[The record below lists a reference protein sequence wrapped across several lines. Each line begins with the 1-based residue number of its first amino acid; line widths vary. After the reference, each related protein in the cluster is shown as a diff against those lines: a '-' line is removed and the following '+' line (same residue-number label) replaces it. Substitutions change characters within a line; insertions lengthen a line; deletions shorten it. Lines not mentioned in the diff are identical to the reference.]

1 MTRFGTLLFM
11 VVATTIVGR
20 ITILGAMGTMATLT
34 DTTVIMAIII
44 GIMATTVYTTGKMCL
59 IAQAEEAVILA
70 AITVV

>member
-44 GIMATTVYTTGKMCL
+44 GIMATMAITIGKMFH
-59 IAQAEEAVILA
+59 IAQAVEAATIQA
-70 AITVV
+70 TAVV

>member
-11 VVATTIVGR
+11 VVATTIVGL
-20 ITILGAMGTMATLT
+20 ITTLGATAIMATLMDIT
-34 DTTVIMAIII
+34 GITAIII